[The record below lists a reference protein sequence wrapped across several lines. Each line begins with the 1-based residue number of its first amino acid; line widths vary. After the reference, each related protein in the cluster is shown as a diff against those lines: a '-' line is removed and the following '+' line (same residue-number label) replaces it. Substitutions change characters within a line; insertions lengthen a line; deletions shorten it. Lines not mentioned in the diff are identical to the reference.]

1 MKNNINFSNEGIVF
15 LFTKVNKKYNVEL
28 NYTFPNEY
36 QLLNN
41 SIKIYTDSNSEI
53 SSIDIRKLNIYSLNK
68 KALKQITNYCDID
81 PKNFA
86 QKSGNKN
93 FNKFNIKKINK
104 KIKNRT
110 TKDRDELMSLYAYTY
125 NYYINANYNNY
136 SLYLAKKLNYSEN
149 YIKNL
154 SKELF
159 ISKYLL
165 KIRLSRPQ
173 WLSLGILELVRP
185 LALFLNGERSALL
198 SCRLEEFLLP

>member
-41 SIKIYTDSNSEI
+41 SIKIFTDSNSEI

-93 FNKFNIKKINK
+93 FNKFNINKINK

-165 KIRLSRPQ
+165 KNTKGVPGGLFSKKT
-173 WLSLGILELVRP
+173 
-185 LALFLNGERSALL
+185 LAKFNSQQFQQYL
-198 SCRLEEFLLP
+198 

>member
-1 MKNNINFSNEGIVF
+1 MKNKINFSNKGIVF

-28 NYTFPNEY
+28 SYTFANEY

-41 SIKIYTDSNSEI
+41 SIKIYTESNSEI

-86 QKSGNKN
+86 QKSGNKY
-93 FNKFNIKKINK
+93 FNSFNINKINK

-136 SLYLAKKLNYSEN
+136 SLFLAKKLNYSEN

-159 ISKYLL
+159 ISKHLIKNTKGVPGGLFSKKTLAIFNSQEFQQYL
-165 KIRLSRPQ
+165 
-173 WLSLGILELVRP
+173 
-185 LALFLNGERSALL
+185 
-198 SCRLEEFLLP
+198 